1 MADTLIKMDATPTG
15 MRLTEWVAME
25 HGFFE
30 AEGLD
35 VRVDWNVLKRQQT
48 KHGTTAD
55 KDMPLETSRLGQFL
69 PKSEVTTACAW
80 GTICMAGAGL
90 GKVVMEVHGVSPCGI
105 YVRPDSKIQTP
116 EDLKDIEIA
125 VGIRAGS
132 HFSLLSHLEKHVP
145 FEHINAV
152 NHGGFGARL
161 KALVD
166 GAAEAASLLPP
177 QNYMAEQLGMRRV
190 LGGEFWTNWFIN
202 DSSDPDKV
210 ERYFRAIE
218 RAEAALDDD
227 LAGHLH
233 LWRYSNPP
241 EFADH
246 DWDYSTFGR
255 GERFVREPV
264 TQEAFDRLLD
274 DAHRWGLDNH
284 MTERAYDKLVYSLP

>member
-1 MADTLIKMDATPTG
+1 MRRPRACGLPNGSRWNTG
-15 MRLTEWVAME
+15 SSRP
-25 HGFFE
+25 
-30 AEGLD
+30 EGLD

-90 GKVVMEVHGVSPCGI
+90 GKVVMQVHGVSPCGI
-105 YVRPDSKIQTP
+105 YVRPDSKVQNP
-116 EDLKDIEIA
+116 EDLKDVEIA

-166 GAAEAASLLPP
+166 GDGEAASLLPP

-202 DSSDPDKV
+202 DASDPDKV

-227 LAGHLH
+227 LGAHLH
-233 LWRYSNPP
+233 LWKYSNPP

-284 MTERAYDKLVYSLP
+284 MTERSYDKLVYSLP